1 MNRAPTDGAPDASPL
16 LALARYLSD
25 EIAPM
30 LVAEDVEASMT
41 APVALLQTVRTWVV
55 SQLTGSSGRRMSD
68 YVFHAV
74 KKLHLLAEL
83 ELVDRAQ
90 MAAVLREV
98 VPQLIADCPP
108 GEQQGLLDGIGRIG
122 QEEAVLSTPLEYIH
136 RPGGGGARADG
147 GGPAA
152 GPGSGP
158 SPPAQASAP
167 APEQTAAAVDG
178 LSRGLTRLHVLLD
191 RFEAL
196 DDAPGGGAARPGDP
210 SAGDAAPSLPGRPVA
225 SPIAASAQAALLGE
239 IVARLASEATSPA
252 TFASQLDLLGGTGVH
267 VSPSALVRQLGRGL
281 PDWVPPVGPGGDI
294 TRTAAPLRAIR
305 SVVALSKGS
314 DQAMHRF
321 GELVGVA
328 VEEFNGGSLGRAAT
342 LIELASKMIADGE
355 VDPTVVRSV
364 TGEAFA
370 SLDQERLRVEAE
382 SDDTHPMLRRV
393 VTFFPQLAAEELLL
407 QLEVEGKRE
416 RRRFLIEMLRVHGH
430 PARALALKALE
441 DSVAGE
447 RPLSWYVER
456 NMIHVL
462 RRVPRR
468 DDERLDREIGVLA
481 RSSELE
487 GPLPLVREAL
497 AGLGTIRHP
506 DADALLV
513 ARVGEVERA
522 LLGQRELPHDADE
535 LRGLLDR
542 LIASLVGRTSGE
554 VRRCVVEHGLRRKAA
569 LGNCAARMAAL
580 GRHDLSDQPTVVGR
594 ILDALQAELP
604 VQVLGVTVASKR
616 RAEAIRNVLESL
628 RGTDSEDVRQALQ
641 VVASGYRGQS
651 FAARAEEILGSLG
664 APQAPADEGEDGPSA
679 ASMAGDLELFGL
691 PNLLQNLADN
701 RLTGELQLESA
712 GGGRFGEVLFDT
724 GSVVSAACGRLRG
737 EVALYRMLE
746 RPEPGR
752 FAFTR
757 RPLEPEETDGT
768 PLPVVPVLLEGMRRY
783 DELAR
788 AVAVVPDH
796 MRLDPVAAEPPAVD
810 DEADHGLVRAVWAA
824 MAAGRTAAECETV
837 GEVDPFRVRRLL
849 ERWFES
855 GAAAAADAGGR

>member
-1 MNRAPTDGAPDASPL
+1 MNRAPTDGAADPSPL

-25 EIAPM
+25 EIPPM
-30 LVAEDVEASMT
+30 LVAEDVEASMG
-41 APVALLQTVRTWVV
+41 APGALLQTLRTWVV

-83 ELVDRAQ
+83 ELVDRAE

-98 VPQLIADCPP
+98 VPQLIADCPAV
-108 GEQQGLLDGIGRIG
+108 EQQALVDGIGRIG

-136 RPGGGGARADG
+136 RPGGGGARADQPG
-147 GGPAA
+147 GGTGGGAA
-152 GPGSGP
+152 VASGP
-158 SPPAQASAP
+158 PAVAP
-167 APEQTAAAVDG
+167 APEQTAAAVEG
-178 LSRGLTRLHVLLD
+178 LSRGLSRLHVLLD
-191 RFEAL
+191 RFEAI
-196 DDAPGGGAARPGDP
+196 DDVPAEAAEGAGGSAERGAG
-210 SAGDAAPSLPGRPVA
+210 APSGAPARSPVPA
-225 SPIAASAQAALLGE
+225 SVQAALLGE
-239 IVARLASEATSPA
+239 IIARLASEATSPT
-252 TFASQLDLLGGTGVH
+252 TFASQLDLLGGTGAK
-267 VSPSALVRQLGRGL
+267 VSASALVRQLGRGL

-294 TRTAAPLRAIR
+294 SRTAAPLRAIR

-328 VEEFNGGSLGRAAT
+328 VEEFNDGSLGRAAT
-342 LIELASKMIADGE
+342 LLELAATMIAKGE
-355 VDPTVVRSV
+355 VDVSVVRSV
-364 TGEAFA
+364 TGEAFGA
-370 SLDQERLRVEAE
+370 LDQERLRTEAE
-382 SDDTHPMLRRV
+382 NDDTHAMLRRL
-393 VTFFPQLAAEELLL
+393 VTFFPQLAAEEMLL

-416 RRRFLIEMLRVHGH
+416 RRRFLIEMLRVHGQ

-462 RRVPRR
+462 RRVPRL
-468 DDERLDREIGVLA
+468 DDEGLGREIGVLT

-497 AGLGTIRHP
+497 AGLGSIRHP
-506 DADALLV
+506 DADAVLV
-513 ARVGEVERA
+513 SRVGEVERA
-522 LLGQRELPHDADE
+522 LLGQRELPHDGEE

-542 LIASLVGRTSGE
+542 LIASLVGRTSSE
-554 VRRCVVEHGLRRKAA
+554 ARRCVVEHGLRRKAA
-569 LGNCAARMAAL
+569 LGDCSGRMAAL

-604 VQVLGVTVASKR
+604 VKVLGVTVASRKR
-616 RAEAIRNVLESL
+616 GDAIRNLLESL
-628 RGTDSEDVRQALQ
+628 RGTDSDDVRQALQ

-651 FAARAEEILGSLG
+651 FAIRAEEILGGLG
-664 APQAPADEGEDGPSA
+664 TPAAPAGEAEEGPSA

-701 RLTGELQLESA
+701 RLTGHLQLEA
-712 GGGRFGEVLFDT
+712 ARGGMFGEVLFDA
-724 GSVVSAACGRLRG
+724 GSVVSAGCGRLRG

-752 FAFTR
+752 FVFTR
-757 RPLEPEETDGT
+757 RPLEPAEAHGA
-768 PLPVVPVLLEGMRRY
+768 PLPVVPILLEGMRRY

-788 AVAVVPDH
+788 AVAVVPDEA
-796 MRLDPVAAEPPAVD
+796 RLEPVSAEPPAVEEEKD
-810 DEADHGLVRAVWAA
+810 QGLMRAVWAA

-855 GAAAAADAGGR
+855 GAAAVADAGGR

>member
-1 MNRAPTDGAPDASPL
+1 MG
-16 LALARYLSD
+16 LARYLSD
-25 EIAPM
+25 EIPPM
-30 LVAEDVEASMT
+30 LVTEDVEASMT
-41 APVALLQTVRTWVV
+41 APAALLQTTRTWVV

-90 MAAVLREV
+90 MAAVLREI
-98 VPQLIADCPP
+98 VPQLIADCPS
-108 GEQQGLLDGIGRIG
+108 GEQQVLVDSIGRIG
-122 QEEAVLSTPLEYIH
+122 REEAVLSTPLEYIH
-136 RPGGGGARADG
+136 RPGGGGARTDE
-147 GGPAA
+147 A
-152 GPGSGP
+152 GRSTGQGAGAS
-158 SPPAQASAP
+158 SPPPATPP
-167 APEQTAAAVDG
+167 APERSAAAVEG

-196 DDAPGGGAARPGDP
+196 DDAPAERAAGPGGSSDAGAGPSSRPGVRSSV
-210 SAGDAAPSLPGRPVA
+210 SAA
-225 SPIAASAQAALLGE
+225 AQAALLGE
-239 IVARLASEATSPA
+239 IVDRLAREATSPS
-252 TFASQLDLLGGTGVH
+252 TFASQLDLLGGTGVN

-305 SVVALSKGS
+305 NVVALSRGS
-314 DQAMHRF
+314 DQAMLRF

-342 LIELASKMIADGE
+342 LLELASKMIAEGE
-355 VDPTVVRSV
+355 VDAAVVRSV
-364 TGEAFA
+364 TGEAFS

-382 SDDTHPMLRRV
+382 TDDTHPMLRRV

-416 RRRFLIEMLRVHGH
+416 RRKFLIEMLRVHGQ
-430 PARALALKALE
+430 PARSLALKALE

-462 RRVPRR
+462 RRVTRR
-468 DDERLDREIGVLA
+468 DDDDPGREIGVLT

-497 AGLGTIRHP
+497 AGLGSIRHP

-522 LLGQRELPHDADE
+522 LLGQQELPHDGDD

-542 LIASLVGRTSGE
+542 LIASLVGRTSAE
-554 VRRCVVEHGLRRKAA
+554 ARRCVVEHGLRRKAA
-569 LGNCAARMAAL
+569 LGDCAGRMAVL
-580 GRHDLSDQPTVVGR
+580 GRYDLSDEPTLVGR
-594 ILDALQAELP
+594 ILDAIQAELP
-604 VQVLGVTVASKR
+604 VQVLGVTVASKKR
-616 RAEAIRNVLESL
+616 GEAIRNLLESL
-628 RGTDSEDVRQALQ
+628 RGTDSEDVRQALE

-651 FAARAEEILGSLG
+651 FAVRAEEILGSLG
-664 APQAPADEGEDGPSA
+664 APQAPAEEAEDGPSA

-701 RLTGELQLESA
+701 RLTGHLQLESA
-712 GGGRFGEVLFDT
+712 GGGAFGEVSFDA

-752 FAFTR
+752 FTFTR
-757 RPLEPEETDGT
+757 RHLQPGEARGT

-788 AVAVVPDH
+788 AVAVVPDE
-796 MRLDPVAAEPPAVD
+796 MRLEPVSAGPPAVD
-810 DEADHGLVRAVWAA
+810 DEEDHGLARAVWAA
-824 MAAGRTAAECETV
+824 MTAGRSAAECETV

-855 GAAAAADAGGR
+855 GAAAPADARGQ